1 MDVDGEL
8 EIELSLMHD
17 ILYTKAAMVHI
28 WFGYCIRIVSVL
40 TVSTLLLLFWFSIK
54 AGYNRVDVVITYA
67 LFGGALLLEM
77 ISLLGALFST
87 WTFAFLC
94 STQWSGLRLAAL
106 CSGRWDQLRRVH
118 PLGHNPTS
126 SRHMG

>member
-1 MDVDGEL
+1 MRPVHVDSRGILPKKKNSSNGMFMPCSMLPSLPWLILQLMMKVQILEVTMVVLVLVESLKASKNKTDVDGEL

-54 AGYNRVDVVITYA
+54 AGYNRST
-67 LFGGALLLEM
+67 LL
-77 ISLLGALFST
+77 
-87 WTFAFLC
+87 
-94 STQWSGLRLAAL
+94 
-106 CSGRWDQLRRVH
+106 
-118 PLGHNPTS
+118 
-126 SRHMG
+126 